1 MEESVRSCKSNE
13 SPIDL
18 NSLVMK
24 RLEKKALV
32 DATYNSAA
40 RHYTAPQCHPD
51 TRVSL
56 RKKIETWLLDI
67 DREAPLLWLYGPAGV
82 GKSAIAQ
89 NLMEYCATNDIL
101 AIGVFLSRA
110 NKHDDPNRIIPSF
123 SHQLAIAHPV
133 YRRTITSILNNDPTI
148 LEKRIPDQ
156 FEQLLD
162 KPANVLLNDD
172 PPMSPSPI
180 LFLLDGL
187 DECHTESAQRE
198 LIGLVA
204 SFASRCRAR
213 HLPFAYVI
221 TSRPEWQIMSAF
233 SQLESTVK
241 ILREELRMDTFCAVQ
256 DVERVLQAE
265 FENIRKKTFPPG
277 TRWPAEEKMDKIKKA
292 ASGNM
297 LFASIVT
304 KFTDGDDPDGQLDL
318 CLKSI
323 QGKLAS
329 DEQDPLDPLAA
340 LYEGMLR
347 NIPIRL
353 LPTTLKI
360 LYLEIIVRD
369 NRKPPMI
376 VLNGKISAKFLD
388 IDGPTYYACLKGLH
402 SILNVPA
409 DPDNSLHFTHTT
421 FVDYVKVAIRM
432 GTFGLREP
440 EMIKDI
446 RRRCIDWNNK
456 LKMRNITGEFF
467 Q

>member
-1 MEESVRSCKSNE
+1 
-13 SPIDL
+13 
-18 NSLVMK
+18 MK

-40 RHYTAPQCHPD
+40 RHYTTPQCHPE

-56 RKKIETWLLDI
+56 RKRIETWLLDI
-67 DREAPLLWLYGPAGV
+67 DREEPLLWLYGPAGV

-89 NLMEYCATNDIL
+89 NLMEYCAMNDIL
-101 AIGVFLSRA
+101 AIGIFLSRA

-123 SHQLAIAHPV
+123 SHQLAIAHSV

-162 KPANVLLNDD
+162 KPANILLNDD
-172 PPMSPSPI
+172 PPVSPSPI

-187 DECHTESAQRE
+187 DECHTKSAQRE

-204 SFASRCRAR
+204 SFASRCKAR
-213 HLPFAYVI
+213 HLPFACVI
-221 TSRPEWQIMSAF
+221 ISRPEWQIVSAF
-233 SQLESTVK
+233 SQLEPKVK

-265 FENIRKKTFPPG
+265 FENIRKKTFPLG
-277 TRWPAEEKMDKIKKA
+277 TRWPAEEKMEKIKKA

-323 QGKLAS
+323 QGKLTS
-329 DEQDPLDPLAA
+329 DEQNPLDSLAA

-376 VLNGKISAKFLD
+376 VLTGKISAKFLD
-388 IDGPTYYACLKGLH
+388 IDGLTYCACLKGLH
-402 SILNVPA
+402 SILNVPS

-432 GTFGLREP
+432 GTFGLCEP

-446 RRRCIDWNNK
+446 RGRCIDLNNK
-456 LKMRNITGEFF
+456 LKIMRNIRSEFS

>member
-1 MEESVRSCKSNE
+1 
-13 SPIDL
+13 
-18 NSLVMK
+18 MK

-32 DATYNSAA
+32 DATYNSAV
-40 RHYTAPQCHPD
+40 RHYTAPQCHPE

-56 RKKIETWLLDI
+56 RERIETWLLDI
-67 DREAPLLWLYGPAGV
+67 DREEPLLWLCGPAGV

-89 NLMEYCATNDIL
+89 NLMEYCAINDIL
-101 AIGVFLSRA
+101 AIGIFLSRA

-123 SHQLAIAHPV
+123 SHQLAIANPV
-133 YRRTITSILNNDPTI
+133 YRQAITNILNNDPTI
-148 LEKRIPDQ
+148 LEKRISDQ

-172 PPMSPSPI
+172 PPKPPSPI

-204 SFASRCRAR
+204 SFASRCRAQR
-213 HLPFAYVI
+213 LPFACVI
-221 TSRPEWQIMSAF
+221 TSRLEWQIVSAF
-233 SQLESTVK
+233 SQLKPVVK
-241 ILREELRMDTFCAVQ
+241 ILKEELRMDTLYAVE
-256 DVERVLQAE
+256 DVERVLRAD
-265 FENIRKKTFPPG
+265 FENIRQKTFPPDM
-277 TRWPAEEKMDKIKKA
+277 RWPAEEKINKIKKA

-323 QGKLAS
+323 QGELTG
-329 DEQDPLDPLAA
+329 DEQNPLDPLVA

-347 NIPIRL
+347 NIPTRL

-369 NRKPPMI
+369 NRKPPM
-376 VLNGKISAKFLD
+376 VNMTWKTSAKFLD

-402 SILNVPA
+402 SVLNVPS
-409 DPDNSLHFTHTT
+409 DPGHSLQFAHTT

-432 GTFGLREP
+432 GTFGVPEP

-446 RRRCIDWNNK
+446 RRRCIHWNNK
-456 LKMRNITGEFF
+456 LKRTRSTIGEFF
-467 Q
+467 PAIQLLCLCSLCLRRSSVQR

>member
-1 MEESVRSCKSNE
+1 
-13 SPIDL
+13 
-18 NSLVMK
+18 MK

-40 RHYTAPQCHPD
+40 RHYTAPQCHPE
-51 TRVSL
+51 TRASL
-56 RKKIETWLLDI
+56 RKRIEIWLLNM
-67 DREAPLLWLYGPAGV
+67 DREEPLLWLYGPPGV

-89 NLMEYCATNDIL
+89 NLMEYCDTKKIL
-101 AIGVFLSRA
+101 AIGIFLSRA

-133 YRRTITSILNNDPTI
+133 YRRTIINILNNDPTI

-213 HLPFAYVI
+213 HLPFACVI
-221 TSRPEWQIMSAF
+221 TSRPEWQIVSAF
-233 SQLESTVK
+233 SQLEPMAK
-241 ILREELRMDTFCAVQ
+241 ILREEVRMDTFSAVQ
-256 DVERVLQAE
+256 DVERVLQAD

-277 TRWPAEEKMDKIKKA
+277 TRWPAEEKIDKIKKA

-304 KFTDGDDPDGQLDL
+304 KFTDSDDPDGQLDL

-323 QGKLAS
+323 QGELTS
-329 DEQDPLDPLAA
+329 DEQNPLDPLTA

-376 VLNGKISAKFLD
+376 VLTGKISEKFLG

-402 SILNVPA
+402 SIIDVPS
-409 DPDNSLHFTHTT
+409 DPDSSLYFTHTT
-421 FVDYVKVAIRM
+421 FMDYVKVAIRK
-432 GTFGLREP
+432 GTFGLCEREL
-440 EMIKDI
+440 IKDI
-446 RRRCIDWNNK
+446 RGRCIDWNNK
-456 LKMRNITGEFF
+456 LKITKNTLSGFF